1 MLTIVF
7 VHGLRGSREGTWTK
21 DGVLWPATL
30 LAKDIEGSRIYLFG
44 YDSGIIHWDQA
55 SVSRTELENDAE
67 DLCAQLAAQRS
78 KTNTVRLP
86 RPGRTSDVD

>member
-1 MLTIVF
+1 MLSIVF

-44 YDSGIIHWDQA
+44 YDSGIIHRDQA

-78 KTNTVRLP
+78 KTDTVRLP